1 MLSKKKKSCPNR
13 VQDKKE
19 SEEGRLKELLEL
31 YWAFFQV
38 GIMTFG
44 GGYAMLPMLQR
55 VVVNEKKWATE
66 EEIMDY
72 YAIGQVTPGVIAV
85 NTATFIGYKQKN
97 ILGGIFA
104 TFGVVSPSL
113 LIIMALAG
121 IIGQFS
127 DLAVVQH
134 AFNGIRIVVCALVAK
149 AVIGMIKKG
158 VKDILTLL
166 ICIAAFVAVGIFQV
180 SPIPLV
186 IICCLLG
193 ILTKGG
199 EVRKQ

>member
-1 MLSKKKKSCPNR
+1 MKK
-13 VQDKKE
+13 
-19 SEEGRLKELLEL
+19 LIEL

-55 VVVNEKKWATE
+55 VIVDEKKWATE
-66 EEIMDY
+66 EEILDY

-85 NTATFIGYKQKN
+85 NTATFIGYRQKRVP
-97 ILGGIFA
+97 GGIVA
-104 TFGVVSPSL
+104 TAGIVSPSL
-113 LIIMALAG
+113 LIIMAIAG

-127 DLAVVQH
+127 DLLIVQH
-134 AFNGIRIVVCALVAK
+134 AFNGIRVVVCALVAK

-158 VKDILTLL
+158 VKDKLTLA
-166 ICIAAFVAVGIFQV
+166 IVIAAFAAVAFFKV

-186 IICCLLG
+186 VICCFLG
-193 ILTKGG
+193 IFSKGG
-199 EVRKQ
+199 EGKKSC